1 MANVMLTDACNL
13 KCPYCFANEFV
24 NIDKNE
30 ISEQNFKEA
39 VDFIL
44 RDGSCDTIGLI
55 GGEPTL
61 HSRFSEF
68 VRMLILDERVK
79 RIVVYTNGIYLDKYW
94 DIICNPKVHFLI
106 NCNSCDNMGKSMYQK
121 MLSNID
127 YLVGTRMFKNNVTL
141 GINLYEANMET
152 KYIVDLLIKYDY
164 HRVRLSITVPNL
176 DDNRNC
182 NAHTYF
188 ISMKNLIFQFFKTL
202 LENRIVPN
210 FDCNKIP
217 YCLITEEEL
226 HPFQKYLSSP
236 ELKPYFESSNIVN
249 NIVTCSPVI
258 DIRQDLTAVRCF
270 GLSQY
275 TKQSIADFK
284 GLNDL
289 QNFYMETVDALAYNL
304 VYTEKCN
311 NCYQRKILRCS
322 GGCIAYKM
330 NKVLEIQKYAEKLNG
345 LI

>member
-1 MANVMLTDACNL
+1 M
-13 KCPYCFANEFV
+13 
-24 NIDKNE
+24 
-30 ISEQNFKEA
+30 
-39 VDFIL
+39 
-44 RDGSCDTIGLI
+44 
-55 GGEPTL
+55 
-61 HSRFSEF
+61 
-68 VRMLILDERVK
+68 
-79 RIVVYTNGIYLDKYW
+79 
-94 DIICNPKVHFLI
+94 
-106 NCNSCDNMGKSMYQK
+106 
-121 MLSNID
+121 
-127 YLVGTRMFKNNVTL
+127 
-141 GINLYEANMET
+141 
-152 KYIVDLLIKYDY
+152 
-164 HRVRLSITVPNL
+164 
-176 DDNRNC
+176 
-182 NAHTYF
+182 
-188 ISMKNLIFQFFKTL
+188 
-202 LENRIVPN
+202 PN